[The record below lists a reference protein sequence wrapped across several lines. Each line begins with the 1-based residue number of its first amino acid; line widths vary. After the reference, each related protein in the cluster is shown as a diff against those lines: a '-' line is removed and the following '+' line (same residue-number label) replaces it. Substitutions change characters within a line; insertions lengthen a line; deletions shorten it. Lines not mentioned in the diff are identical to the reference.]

1 MVHVARAFNGLPK
14 LSESPEVAKP
24 TSTALA
30 KLRSVVRLV
39 PFNRIFHSVEM
50 TLLIAVAASLDYVF
64 DGLLATQRLL
74 VLMLIA
80 AAVTVIGHLV
90 AILNSSRLR

>member
-1 MVHVARAFNGLPK
+1 M
-14 LSESPEVAKP
+14 AKP

-64 DGLLATQRLL
+64 DDLLTTQRLL

-80 AAVTVIGHLV
+80 AAITVIGHLV

>member
-1 MVHVARAFNGLPK
+1 
-14 LSESPEVAKP
+14 
-24 TSTALA
+24 
-30 KLRSVVRLV
+30 
-39 PFNRIFHSVEM
+39 M

>member
-1 MVHVARAFNGLPK
+1 MTIDGLQVYCCNDSLDGRSGFASK
-14 LSESPEVAKP
+14 AK
-24 TSTALA
+24 S
-30 KLRSVVRLV
+30 
-39 PFNRIFHSVEM
+39 FNRIFHSVEM

-80 AAVTVIGHLV
+80 AAVTVIGHMV